1 MNYLSA
7 FIQLLL
13 AIPKVFGIFRDLWD
27 LYQKNEAAKRERE
40 RLASLDALKKAQTKQ
55 EIFNANRDYT
65 NNLP

>member
-27 LYQKNEAAKRERE
+27 LYQKAEADKKERE
-40 RLASLDALKKAQTKQ
+40 RLASLDALKKAKTKE

>member
-1 MNYLSA
+1 MSYVTA

-13 AIPKVFGIFRDLWD
+13 AIPKVFGILRDLWD
-27 LYQKNEAAKRERE
+27 MYQKAEAAKRERE